1 MEENKNNEVQPT
13 ETSQPVS
20 ELELL
25 RAVNDELQRKY
36 ESEKKNCLR
45 YYRQV
50 NVLKGALKKLTE
62 YGKVTEAEAQQAI
75 IEGASLKTID
85 DLLYALSD

>member
-1 MEENKNNEVQPT
+1 
-13 ETSQPVS
+13 
-20 ELELL
+20 
-25 RAVNDELQRKY
+25 
-36 ESEKKNCLR
+36 
-45 YYRQV
+45 
-50 NVLKGALKKLTE
+50 VLKGAIKKLTE

>member
-1 MEENKNNEVQPT
+1 MDENKNNEVQGT
-13 ETSQPVS
+13 ETNQPVS
-20 ELELL
+20 ETELL
-25 RAVNDELQRKY
+25 RAVNEELQKKY
-36 ESEKKNCLR
+36 ETERKNSLR

-50 NVLKGALKKLTE
+50 NVLKGAIKKLTE
-62 YGKVTEAEAQQAI
+62 YGKVTAAEAQQAI

>member
-25 RAVNDELQRKY
+25 RAVNEELQRKY

-75 IEGASLKTID
+75 IEGASLKTLD

>member
-1 MEENKNNEVQPT
+1 MEENKNNEVQGT
-13 ETSQPVS
+13 ETNQPVS
-20 ELELL
+20 ETELL
-25 RAVNDELQRKY
+25 RAVNEELQKKYDAERKT
-36 ESEKKNCLR
+36 CLR

-50 NVLKGALKKLTE
+50 NVLKGAIKKLTE
-62 YGKVTEAEAQQAI
+62 YGKVTAAEAQQAI

>member
-1 MEENKNNEVQPT
+1 MEENKNNEVQGT

-20 ELELL
+20 ETELL
-25 RAVNDELQRKY
+25 RAVNEELQKKYDTERKT
-36 ESEKKNCLR
+36 CLR

-50 NVLKGALKKLTE
+50 NVLKEAIKKLTE
-62 YGKVTEAEAQQAI
+62 YGKVTPAEAQQAI